1 MCLKKKPQY
10 WLYLVIIVAT
20 FLNLPNYLISNQ
32 GGMGMSL
39 FIMGL
44 TTQDQHSQK
53 EHIEITKIIKFCVYR
68 TQIEQGTA
76 I

>member
-1 MCLKKKPQY
+1 
-10 WLYLVIIVAT
+10 
-20 FLNLPNYLISNQ
+20 
-32 GGMGMSL
+32 MGMSL